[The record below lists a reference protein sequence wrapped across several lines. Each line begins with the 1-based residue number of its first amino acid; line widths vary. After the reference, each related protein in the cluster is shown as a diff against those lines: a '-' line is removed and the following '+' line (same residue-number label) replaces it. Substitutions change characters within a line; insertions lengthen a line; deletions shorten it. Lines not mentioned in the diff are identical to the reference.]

1 MPDTQ
6 PVHSDPATPAAP
18 PRARSSW
25 RRTVLMRLGIQ
36 GKLIVAFMC
45 ILIIALG
52 ATCWLFLSQS
62 NDRLEDIMGEQARQI
77 SSALALASKP
87 SLASN
92 ETGELRQMGQDLLKS
107 RNILFVAFLD
117 RDGNPITMSSR
128 DPDFTW
134 QTLPLVQQRTMALMQ
149 VYQENSPVLGR
160 YAVVTA
166 PVLNVVAAPA
176 PAPVTP
182 PGVDG
187 GDADVIATVAPAATS
202 TTAAAAAPPQ
212 EGVTRL
218 LGYVSVGISQANEAA
233 QMRRIN
239 YWAIMLGIGVALLCL
254 PFSYA
259 LVHRIF
265 LPIRQLVGATRRIS
279 AGDLGA
285 SVAIDRP
292 DLIGELARAFN
303 DMVTKVKKQQDDLNE
318 ANQSLARANVQL
330 ADANEG
336 LEQKVTER
344 TAQLEVANKRLSTEI
359 AEKED
364 FIRAVSHDLNAPLRN
379 IDGMTTMLLMKH
391 KEKFDDDIVHRLER
405 IQKNVKMETDLIAE
419 LLELSRIKSRRQK
432 METVDLDALV
442 RDLGGV
448 FEDDLRRKRINLLF
462 DTPLPKV
469 NGEKARLRQ
478 VFQNL
483 IDNAIKYMGD
493 GGITREIHIG
503 CDVRA
508 GEAEFYVRDTGIG
521 IEPDDLSKVFVVFRR
536 GKNTQAQQVA
546 GKGVGLASVKSIVET
561 YSGTIWVDST
571 VGHGSTFR
579 FTINGRFLS
588 NGQPPRPERH
598 DPTDDQHNGS
608 SAPAAEAAS
617 A

>member
-1 MPDTQ
+1 
-6 PVHSDPATPAAP
+6 
-18 PRARSSW
+18 
-25 RRTVLMRLGIQ
+25 
-36 GKLIVAFMC
+36 
-45 ILIIALG
+45 
-52 ATCWLFLSQS
+52 
-62 NDRLEDIMGEQARQI
+62 
-77 SSALALASKP
+77 
-87 SLASN
+87 
-92 ETGELRQMGQDLLKS
+92 MGQDLLKS

-117 RDGNPITMSSR
+117 RDGMPITMSSR

-134 QTLPLVQQRTMALMQ
+134 QTLPLIKQRTMALMQ

-166 PVLNVVAAPA
+166 PVLNVTTPPAVAA
-176 PAPVTP
+176 P

-187 GDADVIATVAPAATS
+187 GDENGSGVIATVAPAT
-202 TTAAAAAPPQ
+202 PPSVAH
-212 EGVTRL
+212 EGGTRL
-218 LGYVSVGISQANEAA
+218 LGYVSVGISQASEAA

-239 YWAIMLGIGVALLCL
+239 YWAVMLGIFVAVLCL

-265 LPIRQLVGATRRIS
+265 LPIRQLVGASRRIA
-279 AGDLGA
+279 AGDLDA

-292 DLIGELARAFN
+292 DQIGELARAFN
-303 DMVTKVKKQQDDLNE
+303 DMVIKVKKQQDDLNE
-318 ANQSLARANVQL
+318 ANQSLAKANVQL

-344 TAQLEVANKRLSTEI
+344 TTQLEVANRRLSTEI

-391 KEKFDDDIVHRLER
+391 REKFDEDVVHRLER
-405 IQKNVKMETDLIAE
+405 IQKNVKMETDLIGE

-448 FEDDLRRKRINLLF
+448 FEDDLRRRRVNLLF

-483 IDNAIKYMGD
+483 IDNAIKYMGE
-493 GGITREIHIG
+493 GITREIHVG

-508 GEAEFYVRDTGIG
+508 GEAQFYVRDTGIG
-521 IEPDDLSKVFVVFRR
+521 IDAEDLSKVFVVFRR

-546 GKGVGLASVKSIVET
+546 GKGVGLASVKSIIET
-561 YSGTIWVDST
+561 YSGTIWVESA
-571 VGHGSTFR
+571 VGQGSTFR
-579 FTINGRFLS
+579 FTINGRVLS
-588 NGQPPRPERH
+588 ANRQPAR
-598 DPTDDQHNGS
+598 
-608 SAPAAEAAS
+608 AEASGNHDDTANGVTPAGAS

>member
-1 MPDTQ
+1 
-6 PVHSDPATPAAP
+6 
-18 PRARSSW
+18 
-25 RRTVLMRLGIQ
+25 MRLGIQ
-36 GKLIVAFMC
+36 GKLIVAFMA
-45 ILIIALG
+45 ILIIALA

-77 SSALALASKP
+77 SSALALASRP

-117 RDGNPITMSSR
+117 RDGLPITMSSR
-128 DPDFTW
+128 DPDLNW
-134 QTLPLVQQRTMALMQ
+134 QTLPITKQRTVALMQ

-166 PVLNVVAAPA
+166 PVLNVV
-176 PAPVTP
+176 
-182 PGVDG
+182 
-187 GDADVIATVAPAATS
+187 VAGPS
-202 TTAAAAAPPQ
+202 DDAAA
-212 EGVTRL
+212 GVVPAITPGTPEAGTRL

-239 YWAIMLGIGVALLCL
+239 YWAIMLGIGVAMLCL

-303 DMVTKVKKQQDDLNE
+303 EMVVKVKRQQDELNE

-330 ADANEG
+330 ANANEG

-344 TAQLEVANKRLSTEI
+344 TAQLEVANRRLSAEI
-359 AEKED
+359 SEKED

-391 KEKFDDDIVHRLER
+391 RDKFDEDIVHRLER

-432 METVDLDALV
+432 METVDLDVLV
-442 RDLGGV
+442 RDLTGV
-448 FEDDLRRKRINLLF
+448 FEDDLRRKRINLVQ

-469 NGEKARLRQ
+469 NGERARLRQ

-483 IDNAIKYMGD
+483 IDNAIKYMGE
-493 GGITREIHIG
+493 GISREIHVG
-503 CDVRA
+503 CDVRT
-508 GEAEFYVRDTGIG
+508 GEAQFYVRDTGIG
-521 IEPDDLSKVFVVFRR
+521 IEAEDLSKVFVVFRR
-536 GKNTQAQQVA
+536 GKNTAAQNVA

-571 VGHGSTFR
+571 VGQGSTFR
-579 FTINGRFLS
+579 FTINGKFLATP
-588 NGQPPRPERH
+588 GQPAGAVTPATAADPNEETVHGAPPPEA
-598 DPTDDQHNGS
+598 T
-608 SAPAAEAAS
+608 AA
-617 A
+617 